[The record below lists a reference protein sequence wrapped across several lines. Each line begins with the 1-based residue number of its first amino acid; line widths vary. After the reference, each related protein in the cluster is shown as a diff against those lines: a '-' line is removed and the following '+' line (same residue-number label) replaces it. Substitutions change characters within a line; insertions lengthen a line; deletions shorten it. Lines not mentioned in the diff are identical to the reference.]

1 MESNNQQQPE
11 ENLTA
16 EQLKQRKEEMK
27 AYFEEAIPYLEAQHK
42 YEKLLEGISEAKF
55 KRFQWDT
62 QLSLSMYQMQ
72 HPEEFEN
79 EERYKTEPTPETEAP
94 KERKLKKG

>member
-1 MESNNQQQPE
+1 MENNNQQQPE
-11 ENLTA
+11 EQLTP

-27 AYFEEAIPYLEAQHK
+27 AYFEEAIPYLEAQAK
-42 YEKLLEGISEAKF
+42 YESLLANISESKF

-62 QLSLSMYQMQ
+62 QLSMAMYQMQ
-72 HPEEFEN
+72 HPEETDT
-79 EERYKTEPTPETEAP
+79 EEKDEVDQEVP

>member
-1 MESNNQQQPE
+1 
-11 ENLTA
+11 
-16 EQLKQRKEEMK
+16 MK

-42 YEKLLEGISEAKF
+42 YEKLLEGISESKF

-62 QLSLSMYQMQ
+62 QLSMAMYQMQ
-72 HPEEFEN
+72 N
-79 EERYKTEPTPETEAP
+79 SEERDTEEKDEVEPEAP

>member
-16 EQLKQRKEEMK
+16 EQLKQRKDEMK
-27 AYFEEAIPYLEAQHK
+27 AYFEEALPYLEAQAK
-42 YEKLLEGISEAKF
+42 YESLLASISESKF

-62 QLSLSMYQMQ
+62 QLSLSMYQMN
-72 HPEEFEN
+72 HPEEFES
-79 EERYKTEPTPETEAP
+79 EERYKTDADPETEAP